1 MAVEGLAV
9 FLVVKD
15 GLTGSVYRRFHNAY
29 GQNVDGSIKTIHTT
43 SLIEGKSRSY
53 SYMPFIYQGGTQ
65 NRNGD
70 NSTAALDLAPNQ
82 ISMAFATEI
91 TSMTFGAET
100 SKPPDIVRAVVV
112 RMDPKTWQP
121 ESNGILT
128 DETWVAAGMS
138 YTAEVLEIILS
149 SAIDAVNALAPT
161 YSLNTVNVGQVPVTS
176 SVRT

>member
-15 GLTGSVYRRFHNAY
+15 GESGSVEYRFHNAY
-29 GQNVDGSIKTIHTT
+29 GQNADGSIKTVHTT
-43 SLIEGKSRSY
+43 SLIEGRSRSY
-53 SYMPFIYQGGTQ
+53 DYMPFIYQGGTQ
-65 NRNGD
+65 NRSGD
-70 NSTAALDLAPNQ
+70 NSTAALDLAPNK
-82 ISMAFATEI
+82 ISMSFA
-91 TSMTFGAET
+91 SQMTNMMGSDGA
-100 SKPPDIVRAVVV
+100 SKLPMIVRAVVV
-112 RMDPKTWQP
+112 RMDTTTWVP

-138 YTAEVLEIILS
+138 YTTEVLEVVLS

-161 YSLNTVNVGQVPVTS
+161 YSLNTVNVGSLPVTS